1 MNQTAQGR
9 WQVTKARGQVPAGH
23 QRAVETDAVRP
34 GGPSDVL
41 HEAPGE
47 KPCLPVPLQRALE
60 PAVLP
65 LLVHEHDVALLELQL
80 CLALRRVGDHHPVP
94 AVGKQRWVTERRWV
108 TEAVGDRETVGDRE
122 AVGD

>member
-1 MNQTAQGR
+1 MAGGQGKGR
-9 WQVTKARGQVPAGH
+9 
-23 QRAVETDAVRP
+23 RACGPSGAAETDAVRP

-47 KPCLPVPLQRALE
+47 EPRLPVPLQRALE

-80 CLALRRVGDHHPVP
+80 CLALRWVGDHHPVP
-94 AVGKQRWVTERRWV
+94 ARGKQRD
-108 TEAVGDRETVGDRE
+108 GG
-122 AVGD
+122 

>member
-1 MNQTAQGR
+1 MYQTAQGR
-9 WQVTKARGQVPAGH
+9 WQVTKVRGEAPAGCR
-23 QRAVETDAVRP
+23 RAVEIDAVRP

-47 KPCLPVPLQRALE
+47 EPRLPVPLQRALE

-80 CLALRRVGDHHPVP
+80 CLALRWVGDHHPVP
-94 AVGKQRWVTERRWV
+94 VRGKQRD
-108 TEAVGDRETVGDRE
+108 GG
-122 AVGD
+122 